1 MIHRLGMYYLAV
13 QLQHDQDA
21 DAARQKRREGAD
33 RPAVADP
40 EDLTML
46 VRASAAIAAAISA
59 VALVLWAAA

>member
-21 DAARQKRREGAD
+21 DAARRKREGLD
-33 RPAVADP
+33 
-40 EDLTML
+40 ML
-46 VRASAAIAAAISA
+46 VGVSAAVAAAIGA

>member
-21 DAARQKRREGAD
+21 DAARQKRGEGPD
-33 RPAVADP
+33 RQAVTGP

-46 VRASAAIAAAISA
+46 VRASAAVAAAISA